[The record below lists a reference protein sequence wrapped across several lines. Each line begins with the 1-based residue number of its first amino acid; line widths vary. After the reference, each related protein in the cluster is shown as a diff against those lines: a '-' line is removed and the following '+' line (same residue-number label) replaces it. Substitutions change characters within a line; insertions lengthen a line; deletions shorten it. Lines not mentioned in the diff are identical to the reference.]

1 MTRGIAVFAG
11 IPFDVIRTTARE
23 TEALGYDSLWVNHP
37 PTTDGLTALAA
48 AARETRRVDLGVGV
62 IPLQSRG
69 PQSIADGV
77 RSNALPLDRLLLGVG
92 SANPGAL
99 RRMRDGIAE
108 LRGALRSRLVAA
120 ALGPEMC
127 RLAGE
132 LADGVLLNWLTPAH
146 ARRSAEWVGE
156 GAAKTRRPGPP
167 RLAAYVRVAIGRA
180 ARRRLAGEAARYGA
194 IPAYAA
200 SFKRMGVAPI
210 ETCIAVE
217 EPGDVPAALAA
228 WDGAVDD
235 LVIRVIPASD
245 SADDHLT
252 VVRAAKPGRA

>member
-11 IPFDVIRTTARE
+11 LPADVIRTVARE
-23 TEALGYDSLWVNHP
+23 AEALGYDSFWVNHP
-37 PTTDGLTALAA
+37 PATDGLAALAA

-77 RSNALPLDRLLLGVG
+77 RSNALPPDRLLLGVG

-99 RRMRDGIAE
+99 RRMRDGIRE
-108 LRGALRSRLVAA
+108 LRGALSSRLVAA

-146 ARRSAEWVGE
+146 ARRSAEWVRA
-156 GAAKTRRPGPP
+156 GAAKARRPTP
-167 RLAAYVRVAIGRA
+167 RLAAYVRVAIGGA
-180 ARRRLAGEAARYGA
+180 ARQRLAGEAARYGA

-200 SFKRMGVAPI
+200 SFERMGARPI
-210 ETCIAVE
+210 ETGITVDA
-217 EPGDVPAALAA
+217 PDGVPAALAA

-235 LVIRVIPASD
+235 VVIRVIPASD

-252 VVRAAKPGRA
+252 VVRAARPGRT

>member
-11 IPFDVIRTTARE
+11 IPADVVRAAARE
-23 TEALGYDSLWVNHP
+23 AEALGYDSFWVNHP
-37 PTTDGLTALAA
+37 PTIDGLAALAP

-69 PQSIADGV
+69 PQSITAGL
-77 RSNALPLDRLLLGVG
+77 RSNALPLDRLLLGIG

-108 LRGALRSRLVAA
+108 LRDALSSRLVAA
-120 ALGPEMC
+120 SLGPQMC

-146 ARRSAEWVGE
+146 ARRSAEWVRE
-156 GAAKTRRPGPP
+156 GAAKARRPTP
-167 RLAAYVRVAIGRA
+167 RLAAYVRVAIGPA
-180 ARRRLAGEAARYGA
+180 AQQRLAGEAARYGA

-200 SFKRMGVAPI
+200 SFERMGVRPI
-210 ETCIAVE
+210 ETCIAVDAA
-217 EPGDVPAALAA
+217 GDVPAALAA

-235 LVIRVIPASD
+235 VVIRVIPASD

-252 VVRAAKPGRA
+252 VVRAARPGRT